1 MQQMQTHRY
10 RKAHI
15 PHALR
20 RTVWNT
26 YIGEDIG
33 STECYVGC
41 KTKISQMTFECGHI
55 EAESKGGLTIVE
67 NLRPICSSC
76 NKSMGTRNMHDFMKT
91 FGFKSDIIEENNNDD
106 IVDIDIE
113 DGIIDI
119 DIEDENQNENEN
131 ENENE
136 YNIFNNIDY
145 IHIAKEQKRVMTNP
159 EPSPEASCRL
169 VPSEPISYFIENC
182 IKYKKGKHINF
193 DDMYQLFNGFCPAFC
208 DKEIV
213 KSIDIGQFIDY
224 FYINCYDVRENILY
238 DYKFRYDI
246 DDENDE
252 IREINENKCEETF
265 YDVVE
270 YY

>member
-1 MQQMQTHRY
+1 MQQMQTQRY

-55 EAESKGGLTIVE
+55 EAESKGGLTNLE

-91 FGFKSDIIEENNNDD
+91 FGFKTDIIEENNNDD
-106 IVDIDIE
+106 IVDIEIKDDENEIEYDENEIE
-113 DGIIDI
+113 D
-119 DIEDENQNENEN
+119 
-131 ENENE
+131 
-136 YNIFNNIDY
+136 NIFNNIDY
-145 IHIAKEQKRVMTNP
+145 IHIGKEKKREMTNP
-159 EPSPEASCRL
+159 D
-169 VPSEPISYFIENC
+169 PISYFIENC
-182 IKYKKGKHINF
+182 IEYKKGKHINF

-246 DDENDE
+246 DDEIDE
-252 IREINENKCEETF
+252 IYEINENKCEETF

-270 YY
+270 YNT